1 LYDFISKVQKASQL
15 KKEEETIKKFIPVN
29 YQYEKIDPSTI
40 KSYKDSNISQYRIEA
55 NYNNTLKKVEILTT
69 RYEYEK
75 NTSRILEKRIK
86 ELEEINVGV
95 NEKALKANEMVQK
108 LKIQNLDIAKQN
120 KSIILEKENDLL
132 RKEIN
137 EYRSEIRSTKEILN
151 ITIRQVETL
160 KLSKELHKDELQTMH

>member
-1 LYDFISKVQKASQL
+1 
-15 KKEEETIKKFIPVN
+15 
-29 YQYEKIDPSTI
+29 
-40 KSYKDSNISQYRIEA
+40 
-55 NYNNTLKKVEILTT
+55 
-69 RYEYEK
+69 
-75 NTSRILEKRIK
+75 
-86 ELEEINVGV
+86 
-95 NEKALKANEMVQK
+95 MVKK

-151 ITIRQVETL
+151 VTIRQVETL